1 MTAASDFLELEVL
14 DHVLGKGTRDYP
26 SPTGLFIALFTAVT
40 GLETNAPSAEV
51 STSGTAYARVAV
63 TFAAAASGA
72 ATTSGDVTFT
82 AATGGGF
89 GTVTHIAIVD
99 HISNTTWGSNV
110 NVLFYGAL
118 TTSKQI
124 DASDVF
130 KITAGN
136 LTVSL
141 A

>member
-1 MTAASDFLELEVL
+1 MSAASDYLELEVL
-14 DHVLGKGTRDYP
+14 DHVLGKGLRDYT
-26 SPTGLFIALFTAVT
+26 SPANIYVALFTAST
-40 GLETNAPSAEV
+40 GLETNSPSAEV
-51 STSGTAYARVAV
+51 STTGTAYARVAV
-63 TFAAAASGA
+63 TFAAASGGS

-82 AATGGGF
+82 AATGSGF

-99 HISNTTWGSNV
+99 HATNTTWGSNV
-110 NVLFYGAL
+110 NVLFYGQL